1 MQKENWNDAIK
12 DITLPD
18 EEVRQAAL
26 ARWNQLAKTLHGM
39 GKL

>member
-26 ARWNQLAKTLHGM
+26 ARTWEARLKGE
-39 GKL
+39 